1 MNDYKLSPSVLAADF
16 ARLGEEIRSIDRAGA
31 DYVHIDVMDGAFVPN
46 ISFGLPV
53 VKAIRGCTELF
64 LDVHLMINSPGR
76 YLERFASAGADGITV
91 HAEASEDLAG
101 DIDTIRK
108 LGKKPG
114 VAISPDTGI
123 DVVLPVL
130 DKVSMILVMTVH
142 PGYGGQTI
150 IRDTFDKVRELRRI
164 IMARGL
170 AVDIEVDGGVD
181 LSNVEEIMDAGANVF
196 VAGTKV
202 FRGDIAENV
211 RSFKDIFHRN
221 IS

>member
-181 LSNVEEIMDAGANVF
+181 LSNVEEIMEAGANVF

-211 RSFKDIFHRN
+211 NKFKEKFRDYR
-221 IS
+221 